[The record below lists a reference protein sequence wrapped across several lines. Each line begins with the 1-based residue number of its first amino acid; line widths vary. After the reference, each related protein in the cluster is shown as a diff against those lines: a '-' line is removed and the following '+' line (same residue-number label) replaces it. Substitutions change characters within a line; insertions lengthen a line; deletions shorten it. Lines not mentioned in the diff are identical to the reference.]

1 MSSEMT
7 ERKGDVEIV
16 VRHNQT
22 IPAIDNWGCSMI
34 ALYSEGRKNTADD
47 PSQVKSLVICGEYAD
62 KLFHNNK
69 NL

>member
-7 ERKGDVEIV
+7 ERKGEVGIV

-34 ALYSEGRKNTADD
+34 ALYSEGRKTAADD
-47 PSQVKSLVICGEYAD
+47 PRQVKS
-62 KLFHNNK
+62 
-69 NL
+69 